1 MTKPC
6 SIQVA
11 LFVLV
16 CATQLSGCN
25 CLPWSKE
32 RLANTPRVA
41 ERCTSIS
48 NVIGKNYEIGG
59 KLNILGNGGGV
70 GWSQTGVQLT
80 AEAAERQIQ
89 MDRLCRAWAVGA
101 ITDEKWSDTY
111 TQLVLASIAPLAR
124 SDAPEAQAQLKEA
137 TDALASATAEL
148 AKVRN
153 SSTYEPKNDAKE
165 LAARIDQIAKSVEPL
180 ATLLEALHKRA
191 DAAFASTGLPS
202 GKDPVAVGNP
212 DLIAQFDS
220 LRSDLVTQQRGVLTA
235 IAAVN
240 QRLELAERNLSGGTR
255 GTPADSRIWKER
267 RSLRVHF
274 DIGKFDL
281 TPEAKSLLDETFSAD
296 STQEMR
302 IELVGHTD
310 ISGDTQR
317 NALLS
322 VARAQEVRDY
332 LVAERHVPA
341 RSVVAVGLQNSTRS
355 FGPPAENRV
364 VVVRVFENIP
374 VPPRTSERLSNS
386 SASNPA
392 QSAVVQ

>member
-1 MTKPC
+1 MTLTF
-6 SIQVA
+6 SARAGLFA
-11 LFVLV
+11 LTAVML
-16 CATQLSGCN
+16 LSGCE

-32 RLANTPRVA
+32 RRANTPRVA

-48 NVIGKNYEIGG
+48 NVIGKNYEVGG

-101 ITDEKWSDTY
+101 ISDEKWSDTY
-111 TQLVLASIAPLAR
+111 TQLVLASMAPLAR
-124 SDAPEAQAQLKEA
+124 SDSPEAQAQLKAA
-137 TDALASATAEL
+137 TDALAAATGEL
-148 AKVRN
+148 AKGRN
-153 SSTYEPKNDAKE
+153 GLAYDPENDAKK
-165 LAARIDQIAKSVEPL
+165 LAAAIDQVAKSTEPL
-180 ATLLEALHKRA
+180 AALLEALHKRA
-191 DAAFASTGLPS
+191 DAAFNSTGLPS
-202 GKDPVAVGNP
+202 GKDPVTVGSS
-212 DLIAQFDS
+212 DLVAQFDS
-220 LRSDLVTQQRGVLTA
+220 LRSDLVAQQRGVLTA
-235 IAAVN
+235 IAGVN
-240 QRLELAERNLSGGTR
+240 GRLELVEKNLGDGTR
-255 GTPADSRIWKER
+255 GTPVNSRIWKER
-267 RSLRVHF
+267 GSLRVHF
-274 DIGKFDL
+274 KTGKFDL

-296 STQEMR
+296 ATQEMR

-310 ISGDTQR
+310 TSGDTQR
-317 NALLS
+317 NAVLS

-374 VPPRTSERLSNS
+374 LPPGTSERLSNS

-392 QSAVVQ
+392 QSAVAQ